1 MPNPSLAHVNTDEL
15 AQFCEIQQLAYQCVE
30 AVGAMLRPGMTE
42 KDAAKLLTEWLGDR
56 GVRDWLH
63 KPFAWFG
70 DRTAFQGFSGL
81 AHMGGFNLAFFP
93 SSRQLEEN
101 MPVILDVAPVRN
113 GVIADVGYAMCL
125 GENAIL
131 EQLQDDLMAHREL
144 IVRLV
149 RERRSMADVARAV
162 DQLCMKQG
170 VEPRHKAYPFKVLA
184 HRVAKLQSPS
194 TPRFVARFGLNA
206 TRNLIL
212 DQVCSGKQQGWSPL
226 WSIGR
231 RSEHAPVPGLWAV
244 EPHLGFHGVG
254 AKFEELLVITEDDA
268 YWLDDDLPH
277 VRRWQQRQLTQ
288 QRAA

>member
-1 MPNPSLAHVNTDEL
+1 
-15 AQFCEIQQLAYQCVE
+15 
-30 AVGAMLRPGMTE
+30 MTE
-42 KDAAKLLTEWLGDR
+42 KDAARLLTEWLGDR
-56 GVRDWLH
+56 GVHDWLH

-81 AHMGGFNLAFFP
+81 THMAGFNMAFFP
-93 SSRQLEEN
+93 SSRRLEEN

-113 GVIADVGYAMCL
+113 GVIADVGYATCV
-125 GENAIL
+125 GHNAIL
-131 EQLQDDLMAHREL
+131 EQLLDDLMAHREL
-144 IVRLV
+144 IVRLI
-149 RERRSMADVARAV
+149 RERRPMAEVARAV

-184 HRVAKLQSPS
+184 HRVAKLEHPS
-194 TPRFVARFGLNA
+194 KPRFVARFGLNA

-212 DQVCSGKQQGWSPL
+212 DQVRSGKQEGWSPL
-226 WSIGR
+226 WSIDR

-277 VRRWQQRQLTQ
+277 VRRWQQRQLAQ